1 MHTKS
6 KDSSYVWINQHYKL
20 RILSI
25 NMLKWV
31 GLWTLESNTSSFLKC
46 IYYIYNKI
54 AVSAMIIFAITLFAD
69 ICMMLDDLSIVTDD
83 GCIFAGI
90 TVVLFNVINCQF
102 TRDRIARLSY
112 ETLNSCEELCQLSE
126 VNFTEKLKYY
136 LWRDKIPFYSFCSLG
151 YLLVIALIFVTPT
164 EDGSLPIR
172 ARYPFD
178 IKTSPGHEI
187 GFAVEACS
195 IFFGVTAILAI
206 DTIIVSICNLILLQL
221 EILNMNF
228 QNCSTTEIKCF
239 IDKNDDNVIEK
250 DRSIMIQKR
259 KPRYRFEELFKQYIQ
274 HHQRLVTMI
283 DDLNDLFNSSMLVQ
297 MFSSTS
303 MICLTGFQAI
313 VVYYKNDDCI
323 VTIKRLFRR
332 KFNVNRNN
340 PVTSGHAIKTWIKNF
355 EETGSVSGQDSNFWK
370 YSIYLGAAVSQ
381 LLYICWIGNEMITHS
396 SSLAEAQWL
405 SQWHDQPFD
414 RTANLLI
421 FSSMFSQKPL
431 RLKAGKFY
439 TLSLETFIA
448 VSRK

>member
-1 MHTKS
+1 
-6 KDSSYVWINQHYKL
+6 
-20 RILSI
+20 
-25 NMLKWV
+25 
-31 GLWTLESNTSSFLKC
+31 
-46 IYYIYNKI
+46 
-54 AVSAMIIFAITLFAD
+54 MIIFAITLFAD

-112 ETLNSCEELCQLSE
+112 ETLNSCEELCQLSGKYFHFNNIMSKLFFIE

-313 VVYYKNDDCI
+313 VV
-323 VTIKRLFRR
+323 
-332 KFNVNRNN
+332 
-340 PVTSGHAIKTWIKNF
+340 
-355 EETGSVSGQDSNFWK
+355 SGQDSNFWK

-448 VSRK
+448 IMKGSYSFFALLNSMHLEDDG

>member
-6 KDSSYVWINQHYKL
+6 KKDSSYVWINQHYEL

-31 GLWTLESNTSSFLKC
+31 GLWTLDTNTSSFLKC
-46 IYYIYNKI
+46 VYYIYNKI
-54 AVSAMIIFAITLFAD
+54 AITTMIIFTITLFAD
-69 ICMMLDDLSIVTDD
+69 ICMMFDDLSIVTDD

-102 TRDRIARLSY
+102 TRDRIARLSD

-126 VNFTEKLKYY
+126 VNFAEKLKYY

-164 EDGSLPIR
+164 EGGNLPIR

-178 IKTSPGHEI
+178 TKTSPGHEI
-187 GFAVEACS
+187 GFVVEACS

-228 QNCSTTEIKCF
+228 QYCSTTEIRHF
-239 IDKNDDNVIEK
+239 IDKNDDNMIER
-250 DRSIMIQKR
+250 DRSIMIQR
-259 KPRYRFEELFKQYIQ
+259 KEPRYNRFEELFEQYIR
-274 HHQRLVTMI
+274 HHQRLVNMI

-313 VVYYKNDDCI
+313 VV
-323 VTIKRLFRR
+323 
-332 KFNVNRNN
+332 
-340 PVTSGHAIKTWIKNF
+340 
-355 EETGSVSGQDSNFWK
+355 SGQDSNLWK

-396 SSLAEAQWL
+396 SSLVEAQWL
-405 SQWHDQPFD
+405 SQWHNQPLD
-414 RTANLLI
+414 RIANLLI
-421 FSSMFSQKPL
+421 FSFMFSQKPL

-448 VSRK
+448 IMKGSYSFFALLNSMHLEDDG